1 MMKEYGGGGDN
12 NKKKIFY
19 GCSYAIMMVM
29 T

>member
-12 NKKKIFY
+12 NNNKIFY